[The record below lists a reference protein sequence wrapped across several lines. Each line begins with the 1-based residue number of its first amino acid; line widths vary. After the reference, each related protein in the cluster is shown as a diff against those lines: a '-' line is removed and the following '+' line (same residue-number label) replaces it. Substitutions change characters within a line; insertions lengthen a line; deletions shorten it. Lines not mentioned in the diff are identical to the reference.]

1 MSTRPVGR
9 RQLRQIDSV
18 RDIYDAN
25 AGGGVNRKPYN
36 TDEFDLFKADLDAD
50 EKLNEEIKKKLPQT

>member
-1 MSTRPVGR
+1 MSTRETGR
-9 RQLRQIDSV
+9 RVLKQIDSE

-36 TDEFDLFKADLDAD
+36 TDEFQLYKADLEAD
-50 EKLNEEIKKKLPQT
+50 EKLNEELKKRLPQT